1 LLNVITMIVS
11 LLQNAMDE
19 FYNLT
24 GRRYGMIEP
33 YRMDDAEYAIVA
45 MGGAA
50 ETAMVTVDYIREEMQ
65 IPVGVVHVNVVRPF
79 PGQQLVE
86 ALKQVK
92 AFSIL
97 ERMDNPLAQSNPLTA
112 EIKSSFADAV
122 SGTPGYSQI
131 DRVPTIY
138 SGAGGLGSRDVRPG
152 DFISM
157 VEHMREKD
165 SRRFFVIGIKHELAL
180 NGSVDPDVRTAGS
193 FSMRGHSVGGY
204 GSVTTN
210 KILAT
215 ILGDF
220 GFDVQAYPKYG
231 SEKAGLPTTYYL
243 TIANEHIRAHAELN
257 YVDFV
262 PLNDV
267 NAFQTANPLKGL
279 QEHGFIFIQ
288 SNKTDPREVWDPIP
302 SRAKETIR
310 KKQIR
315 VVALDTVAIARE
327 SATQVELQQ
336 RMQGVVL
343 LGIFLKS
350 APFLQDYNMTE
361 EQMFERVESVVRRF
375 WGKHGEQTVQ
385 DNLKAIRRGYSEVFE
400 VPRQIIEETSIAKE
414 LPLMEEDVKE
424 DYRSHRISAD

>member
-1 LLNVITMIVS
+1 M
-11 LLQNAMDE
+11 
-19 FYNLT
+19 
-24 GRRYGMIEP
+24 
-33 YRMDDAEYAIVA
+33 
-45 MGGAA
+45 
-50 ETAMVTVDYIREEMQ
+50 
-65 IPVGVVHVNVVRPF
+65 
-79 PGQQLVE
+79 
-86 ALKQVK
+86 
-92 AFSIL
+92 
-97 ERMDNPLAQSNPLTA
+97 
-112 EIKSSFADAV
+112 
-122 SGTPGYSQI
+122 
-131 DRVPTIY
+131 
-138 SGAGGLGSRDVRPG
+138 GSRDIRPG

-157 VEHMREKD
+157 VENMRAED
-165 SRRFFVIGIKHELAL
+165 SKRFFVVGIKHELAL

-210 KILAT
+210 KIIAT
-215 ILGDF
+215 LLGELDF
-220 GFDVQAYPKYG
+220 HVQAYPKYG

-243 TIANEHIRAHAELN
+243 TIANERIRAHAELN

-279 QEHGFIFIQ
+279 QEHGLIFIQ
-288 SNKTDPREVWDPIP
+288 SNGFQPGQTDPREVWNPIP
-302 SRAKETIR
+302 ERAKETIR

-327 SATQVELQQ
+327 SATQIELQQ

-350 APFLQDYNMTE
+350 APFLQDYGMTE
-361 EQMFERVESVVRRF
+361 EQLFERVESVVRRF
-375 WGKHGEQTVQ
+375 WGKHGEQTIQ
-385 DNLKAIRRGYSEVFE
+385 DNLKAIRRGYTEVVE

-414 LPLMEEDVKE
+414 LPLVGEDVKE